1 MKTSKYWQQHFSNN
15 LLAEKIDWKLKP
27 SLTNHQK
34 KRLLYS
40 IQAWQLGETSDGR
53 HLIAASE
60 KHSIATNDPHFLSA
74 IKLFIKEEQKHGESL
89 GKYLDKLGE
98 KRIQKNWGDSLF
110 RMVRYFNTNME
121 LWTLSVIT
129 VESTAQVFYQSLKNA
144 SQCTLLKQICSDI
157 LTDEAYHINFQF
169 ERLMLI
175 TREKSSFSKFWRYYV
190 YWLFFFATI
199 TVVYIAHRKAFR
211 AGGNNFNRYFR
222 KMNLKFNKTIKRV
235 FRPRTSVYHS
245 KLKWEQIEF

>member
-1 MKTSKYWQQHFSNN
+1 MKTSQYWQQHFSNN
-15 LLAEKIDWKLKP
+15 LLVERIDWNLVP
-27 SLTNHQK
+27 NLTHQQRQK
-34 KRLLYS
+34 VLSS
-40 IQAWQLGETSDGR
+40 IQAWQLGETSDGK
-53 HLIAASE
+53 HLIAASK
-60 KHSIATNDPHFLSA
+60 KHALTTNDPHFLLA
-74 IKLFIKEEQKHGESL
+74 VQLFIKEEQKHGESL

-129 VESTAQVFYQSLKNA
+129 VESTAQVFYQSLKN
-144 SQCTLLKQICSDI
+144 STQCSLLKQICTDI
-157 LTDEAYHINFQF
+157 LRDEAFHINFQF

-175 TREKSSFSKFWRYYV
+175 TRAKTDFSRFWRYYM
-190 YWLFFFATI
+190 YFIFYFATI
-199 TVVYIAHRKAFR
+199 TLVYLAHRKVFR

-235 FRPRTSVYHS
+235 FRPNASVYQS
-245 KLKWEQIEF
+245 KLKWEQIEW